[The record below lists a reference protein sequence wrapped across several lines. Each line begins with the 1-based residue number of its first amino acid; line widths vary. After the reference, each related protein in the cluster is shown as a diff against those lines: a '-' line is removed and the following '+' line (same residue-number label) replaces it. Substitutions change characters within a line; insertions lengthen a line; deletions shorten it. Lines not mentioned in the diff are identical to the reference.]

1 MSTKQAIAG
10 VAPPEA
16 GEVTSMTIWP
26 SICAFQAG
34 CWVGRLSGNQTGVG
48 FFTLG
53 KLLAVATIPVSLVL
67 FAWRL
72 LPFVC
77 RRYTLTN
84 RRIIIQKGLSA
95 LDEQSV
101 DLDRFDSIEVR
112 VRAGQQFFHAGDL
125 LLKHDGKDVLCLAGV
140 SRPEVFREVCLNA
153 RMALVS
159 VREVLQREAA
169 VS

>member
-1 MSTKQAIAG
+1 MSTMQAIAG
-10 VAPPEA
+10 VAPPQA

-26 SICAFQAG
+26 TIGAFQTG
-34 CWVGRLSGNQTGVG
+34 RWVGQLAGNRTGAG

-67 FAWRL
+67 FAWGL

-84 RRIIIQKGLSA
+84 RRVVIQKGLSA
-95 LDEQSV
+95 VDEQSV
-101 DLDRFDSIEVR
+101 DLDGFDSIEVR
-112 VRAGQQFFHAGDL
+112 VRPGQEFFHAGDL
-125 LLKHDGKDVLCLAGV
+125 LFKRDGEEVLCLAGA
-140 SRPEVFREVCLNA
+140 SRPVVFREVCLNA

-159 VREVLQREAA
+159 VREVLRREASA
-169 VS
+169 S